1 MHSWTEQYSHR
12 PPEGKDTY
20 ASAAVNLSYFSHSSQ
35 VTHSAP
41 EITTRKENKNPPLA
55 SLLNVPFICGRLIHH
70 YRIRALSY
78 SRASLH
84 FPPPESAPRLD
95 LKEGNYGIC
104 CCLTNWFP
112 AASICPDL
120 SPRGS
125 EVRACFW
132 GCYYRAA
139 PGLFGLICPE
149 LRADWRSRRDAE
161 DAAWSL
167 SNRSRCW
174 STKVTDSMHQWPLNW
189 LGPQLHLLF
198 NVRFEGAQTTMMWS
212 ITAVTLPGPPAAHHR
227 GAAHSQWPTYQLR
240 SWNPTVRATTPS
252 TLYLNL
258 YQCIR
263 RRRRSSMFQSLSW
276 TKAQWIQ
283 RQYKKR
289 YFFLSFYKSTGGKCM
304 QESNWEF
311 KSFNCAHVA
320 GFNISFKYIT
330 LWMKGLYVV
339 LFMVD

>member
-1 MHSWTEQYSHR
+1 MSLSSVGDSSITIASVLSPILEQ
-12 PPEGKDTY
+12 
-20 ASAAVNLSYFSHSSQ
+20 ASIS
-35 VTHSAP
+35 
-41 EITTRKENKNPPLA
+41 
-55 SLLNVPFICGRLIHH
+55 
-70 YRIRALSY
+70 
-78 SRASLH
+78 
-84 FPPPESAPRLD
+84 PPPESAPRLD

-212 ITAVTLPGPPAAHHR
+212 ITAVTLPGPPSSSPR
-227 GAAHSQWPTYQLR
+227 CCTLTVTYI
-240 SWNPTVRATTPS
+240 S
-252 TLYLNL
+252 TEELKSNRKSNYPQYPLFKSIPVYKEETEIIDVSIVKLN
-258 YQCIR
+258 
-263 RRRRSSMFQSLSW
+263 
-276 TKAQWIQ
+276 
-283 RQYKKR
+283 
-289 YFFLSFYKSTGGKCM
+289 KSTMNTKTI
-304 QESNWEF
+304 QEE
-311 KSFNCAHVA
+311 
-320 GFNISFKYIT
+320 
-330 LWMKGLYVV
+330 V
-339 LFMVD
+339 LFLKLL